1 MALVFQYGSNTSPA
15 EMNGQNR
22 LRGDASPLG
31 LVCTKD
37 RYEFAF
43 DVWSEGRKC
52 FASDIRKSAKG
63 RTIWGV
69 LYKVPDDLMS
79 RATVPHGRRSMDA
92 IEGEGSNYR
101 RAKLVV
107 RWRNGKPVRPS
118 VITYVVIEPVKPGA
132 TSREYA
138 TLILTGLRQHKAPKS
153 YIAYVKRRIV
163 FSNSELKDAIAA
175 L

>member
-79 RATVPHGRRSMDA
+79 RATVPHGRNRWTPSRVKVRTIGVRSSLSD
-92 IEGEGSNYR
+92 
-101 RAKLVV
+101 
-107 RWRNGKPVRPS
+107 
-118 VITYVVIEPVKPGA
+118 GA
-132 TSREYA
+132 TVSRC
-138 TLILTGLRQHKAPKS
+138 G
-153 YIAYVKRRIV
+153 RR
-163 FSNSELKDAIAA
+163 
-175 L
+175 